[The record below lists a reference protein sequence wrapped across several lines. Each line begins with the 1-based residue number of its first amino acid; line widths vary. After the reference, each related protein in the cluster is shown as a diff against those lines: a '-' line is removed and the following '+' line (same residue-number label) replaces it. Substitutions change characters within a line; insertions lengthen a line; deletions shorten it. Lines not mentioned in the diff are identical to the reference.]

1 MPYRDLRAFLA
12 AVREHDRVVEVDRP
26 VDLHLEVGRALKKA
40 YAAGGPTVIFRQ
52 NGTSFPLVSGL
63 YSTRPKALL
72 AFEATEETIV
82 DKVHRGMSRPIDPR
96 VTDLSEPPVHEVV
109 LTGGEIDLGALPIPQ
124 YSERDG
130 GRYITPGIVVSRDVE
145 FDVFDLGHYRFQVM
159 GKDTLSFL
167 AQPFHRFGKN
177 MQKAKDRGASFFEAA
192 IVIGCDPVLAYTC
205 QAQVPD
211 STDDYALA
219 GGLRG
224 EAVEL
229 VRCKTIDVMVPATAE
244 CVIEMRVDFGQTVME
259 GPLGEYT
266 GYYTPA
272 SPKPIAKVTAV
283 THRKDAYFQALL
295 TGKPVTENHILKEIP
310 FEASLYASLK
320 GRFPTLTK
328 VAIPP
333 SGGVSFYVVLQMTP
347 RYAGEARHAIL
358 ASMSSNI
365 RPKYVVVVNT
375 DIDVF
380 SSSEIEWALS
390 FRTRPESD
398 VLVVGQLPAGPLDPS
413 VPETGTLAARLSSA
427 VGIDATLPFG
437 EEFPEVADVANWQSV
452 PFPELDD

>member
-1 MPYRDLRAFLA
+1 MPYRDLRAFLSA
-12 AVREHDRVVEVDRP
+12 LRENDRVVEVDRP
-26 VDLHLEVGRALKKA
+26 VDLDLEVGRALKKA

-52 NGTSFPLVSGL
+52 NGTRFPLISGL
-63 YSTRPKALL
+63 YSTRGKALL
-72 AFEATEETIV
+72 AFEATEDTIV
-82 DKVHRGMSRPIDPR
+82 DKVHSGMNRPIPAKMTELDA
-96 VTDLSEPPVHEVV
+96 PPVHEVV
-109 LTGGEIDLGALPIPQ
+109 LTGGDIDLDALPIPR

-130 GRYITPGIVVSRDVE
+130 GRYITPGIVVSRDME
-145 FDVFDLGHYRFQVM
+145 FDVHDLGHYRFQVM
-159 GKDTLSFL
+159 GTDTLSFL

-177 MQKAKDRGASFFEAA
+177 MQKAKDRGATSFEAA

-205 QAQVPD
+205 QAQVPE

-272 SPKPIAKVTAV
+272 SPKPVAQVTAV

-320 GRFPTLTK
+320 GRFPTLSR

-333 SGGVSFYVVLQMTP
+333 SGGVSFYVVLAMTP

-358 ASMSSNI
+358 ACMSSNI
-365 RPKYVVVVNT
+365 RPKYVIVVND

-380 SSSEIEWALS
+380 SSSDVEWALS
-390 FRTRPESD
+390 FRTQPGRD
-398 VLVVGQLPAGPLDPS
+398 VLVVDKLPAGPLDPS
-413 VPETGTLAARLSSA
+413 VPESETLVARLSSA

-437 EEFPEVADVANWQSV
+437 EEFPEVADIGNWQSFD
-452 PFPELDD
+452 FPELD